1 MVSNQS
7 MNNATSLVHK
17 VYLPG
22 ELEWS
27 EFTEFCIEMGA
38 HVADKEES
46 VLKRSEVRTPKSRE
60 FK

>member
-1 MVSNQS
+1 MVSNKS
-7 MNNATSLVHK
+7 VSNATSLLHK
-17 VYLPG
+17 AYLPG

-46 VLKRSEVRTPKSRE
+46 VLKRSEVRTPKSRDL
-60 FK
+60 K